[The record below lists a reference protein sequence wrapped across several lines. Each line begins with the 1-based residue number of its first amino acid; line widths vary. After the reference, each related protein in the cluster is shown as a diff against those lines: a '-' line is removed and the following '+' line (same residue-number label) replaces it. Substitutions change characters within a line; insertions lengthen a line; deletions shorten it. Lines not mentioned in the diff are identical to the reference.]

1 VQTNRYFFDRVSRQ
15 RSEYDYR
22 GRELPTP
29 EKALQLAE
37 LMALDLG
44 VDDAGDWSGWAIS
57 VSNAIGQKLF
67 SVPVRHDL
75 AAA

>member
-1 VQTNRYFFDRVSRQ
+1 MDRYFFDRVSRQ

-22 GRELPTP
+22 GCELSTP

-44 VDDAGDWSGWAIS
+44 VDDGGDWSGWAIN
-57 VSNAIGQKLF
+57 VRNAFGQKLF
-67 SVPVRHDL
+67 SVPVL